1 MKKQEVK
8 KYTIQ
13 LFYKDSCI
21 RSIVSSNIKDVFNQY
36 FLQLEKYEYV
46 KRTKDLLKIKFTDGK
61 FVQPITNDYKI
72 VCTEYNDIFWT
83 DVFIK
88 TMIDFKDLYGVTS
101 KSTIYEGIKN
111 PENVYSELTK
121 TKKPR
126 ELYYTRT
133 KNEKRK

>member
-8 KYTIQ
+8 KYTIE

-21 RSIVSSNIKDVFNQY
+21 RSFVSSNIKDVFNQY

-46 KRTKDLLKIKFTDGK
+46 KRTKDILKIKFTDGK

-88 TMIDFKDLYGVTS
+88 TMIDFNALYGVTS
-101 KSTIYEGIKN
+101 KSTIFGI
-111 PENVYSELTK
+111 PETE
-121 TKKPR
+121 KPR
-126 ELYYTRT
+126 KLYYTRT